1 MLGAA
6 SLPAA
11 AEDAALDWS
20 VWQRLPVLDDGR
32 IMPLDTYAR
41 VQVKEICG
49 TENPHLRPPSPDGP
63 EGDEDTVPRRFGA
76 AELLF
81 CWLAEPE
88 AWERVEFLQAAD
100 PELRR
105 EILELPLV
113 DEHGRKLTCVS
124 PQQVLDSPRFWQRCE
139 QLAAWQREGKSRG
152 ATEMLGLDKKV
163 QDLFGVYLHYRRLT
177 YTPDSQRKRFLKQF
191 DAISDAWNAIES
203 QMLRFP
209 AVGEQMNVA
218 EVAQQTAA
226 TLRKLA
232 ALRQG
237 GDPRAL
243 DTAREQLGWLER
255 LTATLAEQ
263 AAEIPDL
270 VRQSGD
276 AASGDMRRMQE
287 RLTELANKT
296 AEVARRV
303 RKARSVLHYDGGE
316 SLWLV
321 PALDPGPLEADR
333 YRTEGQPW
341 LSLQTLIFG
350 GDAQLR
356 DFPAPE
362 VREVR
367 AAYEE
372 LLRTYRDRES
382 PERPQKFREA
392 MEQFRASL
400 EGLGKTI
407 EPRRRGLPIKEKDG
421 ELMAATAY
429 PAVGSTDAEVRYNQ
443 LDPFFWALVVCGGA
457 AAVLLASLVPALRKP
472 AYWAGIALLTAG
484 LATVLAGL
492 ALRGYITGWFP
503 LTGMFETFAV
513 VAACAMLLGMVF
525 ALLPQESFLRSLVVL
540 AGVLV
545 AILCLYPANFVA
557 LFQKEIEPPRAV
569 LRDNRWLFFHVTAI
583 LASYGAAAMAGILGN
598 AALLFY
604 LFGKYRPSP
613 AVSSAEPARSQRRSA
628 PEVCGPVGNL
638 IYKLV
643 QVAVLMLAVGTI
655 LGGLWADKSWGRFW
669 GWDSKEVWALVSLLV
684 YMILLHLRHVGLSGP
699 MTMAFGSVFGFWV
712 VLMTWYGVNFILA
725 SGKHAYA
732 SGSGGT
738 WALTVLALVEA
749 AFLGA
754 AGLRYFARYGVERV
768 NGRAFDGINE
778 GAE

>member
-1 MLGAA
+1 
-6 SLPAA
+6 
-11 AEDAALDWS
+11 
-20 VWQRLPVLDDGR
+20 
-32 IMPLDTYAR
+32 
-41 VQVKEICG
+41 
-49 TENPHLRPPSPDGP
+49 
-63 EGDEDTVPRRFGA
+63 
-76 AELLF
+76 
-81 CWLAEPE
+81 
-88 AWERVEFLQAAD
+88 
-100 PELRR
+100 
-105 EILELPLV
+105 
-113 DEHGRKLTCVS
+113 
-124 PQQVLDSPRFWQRCE
+124 
-139 QLAAWQREGKSRG
+139 
-152 ATEMLGLDKKV
+152 
-163 QDLFGVYLHYRRLT
+163 
-177 YTPDSQRKRFLKQF
+177 
-191 DAISDAWNAIES
+191 
-203 QMLRFP
+203 
-209 AVGEQMNVA
+209 
-218 EVAQQTAA
+218 
-226 TLRKLA
+226 
-232 ALRQG
+232 
-237 GDPRAL
+237 
-243 DTAREQLGWLER
+243 
-255 LTATLAEQ
+255 
-263 AAEIPDL
+263 
-270 VRQSGD
+270 
-276 AASGDMRRMQE
+276 
-287 RLTELANKT
+287 
-296 AEVARRV
+296 
-303 RKARSVLHYDGGE
+303 
-316 SLWLV
+316 
-321 PALDPGPLEADR
+321 
-333 YRTEGQPW
+333 
-341 LSLQTLIFG
+341 
-350 GDAQLR
+350 
-356 DFPAPE
+356 
-362 VREVR
+362 
-367 AAYEE
+367 
-372 LLRTYRDRES
+372 
-382 PERPQKFREA
+382 
-392 MEQFRASL
+392 
-400 EGLGKTI
+400 
-407 EPRRRGLPIKEKDG
+407 
-421 ELMAATAY
+421 
-429 PAVGSTDAEVRYNQ
+429 VGSTDAEVRYNQ